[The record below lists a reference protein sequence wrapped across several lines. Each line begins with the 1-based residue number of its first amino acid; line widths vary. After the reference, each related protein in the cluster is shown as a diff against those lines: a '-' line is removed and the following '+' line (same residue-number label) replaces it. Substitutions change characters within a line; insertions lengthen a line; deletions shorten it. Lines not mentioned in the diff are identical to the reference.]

1 MTNVMPRPGFYQ
13 LSSAKVLSG
22 DNGDE
27 FFMENPSFLFLVPD
41 DKTDSGRCAES
52 QAHRK
57 DDPNNIGVIVFAAA
71 ICIRRCCSIFGVITG
86 VIGAA
91 RFFRAARIIAR
102 QQITANIALVII
114 VAVDM
119 IFPCD
124 CRHTFGRKSV
134 GTAIHFSKSVG
145 KSVGRPFVPY
155 YLELPRSKTLRHVGV
170 FSRTPLLKIHGY
182 FRKRNE
188 SLRQS
193 YVPEG

>member
-13 LSSAKVLSG
+13 LPSAKVLSG

-27 FFMENPSFLFLVPD
+27 FFTENPSFLFLVPD

-71 ICIRRCCSIFGVITG
+71 VCIRRCRSIFGVITG

-91 RFFRAARIIAR
+91 RVIAR

-134 GTAIHFSKSVG
+134 G
-145 KSVGRPFVPY
+145 RPFVPY
-155 YLELPRSKTLRHVGV
+155 YLELPRSKTPQQASV

-193 YVPEG
+193 YAPEG